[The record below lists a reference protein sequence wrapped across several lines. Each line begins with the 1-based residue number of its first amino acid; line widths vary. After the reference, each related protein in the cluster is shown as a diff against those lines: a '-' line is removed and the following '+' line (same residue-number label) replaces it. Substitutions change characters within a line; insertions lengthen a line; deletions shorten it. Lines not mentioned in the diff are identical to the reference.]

1 MATGGCRGGDG
12 GSTEAATRA
21 DGEVLGAKVGC
32 VMGNGHGENT
42 FSMCQGGKDDTGGH
56 SGVGRH
62 HCDGGVEIV
71 PAGMSGNGVVRA
83 HARVVT
89 CATLGN

>member
-1 MATGGCRGGDG
+1 MAQGTMAA
-12 GSTEAATRA
+12 STVATEASSARWGTS
-21 DGEVLGAKVGC
+21 KVGC

-56 SGVGRH
+56 SGVSRH
-62 HCDGGVEIV
+62 HCDDGVEIV